1 MKQKSRKL
9 FLLTIVAIAVLLAQS
24 VSASAPFTIVSL
36 GSLGGPTS
44 NAQDIN
50 DRGQIVGSS
59 GLPSDPTQS
68 SHAFLWQNGKMT
80 DLGKLPNG
88 IYSMA
93 LAINER
99 GQIAGW
105 SDDSSSLEQA
115 VLWTK

>member
-80 DLGKLPNG
+80 DLGTLG
-88 IYSMA
+88 GSYSDA
-93 LAINER
+93 VAINER